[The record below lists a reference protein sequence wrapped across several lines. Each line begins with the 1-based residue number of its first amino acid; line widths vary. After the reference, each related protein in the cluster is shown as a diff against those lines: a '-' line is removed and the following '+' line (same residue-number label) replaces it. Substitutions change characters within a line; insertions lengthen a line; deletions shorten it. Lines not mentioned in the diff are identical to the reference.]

1 MGAGPRAAAPRLG
14 RQRCGRLSEVEVP
27 RRIGDIRDLDE
38 AGVDAFMSDV
48 WNDYLGALTTERGPV
63 LPGSSTPPPDRQPQQ
78 QFRRGPGEERERY
91 GFEDLTDLI
100 VSSPE
105 NALRTAA
112 VDGAR
117 LVGMHGVLFRGNA
130 RAMTDIGAL
139 LAAPA
144 APTGRRRGARRA
156 GRGRFRGTRESG

>member
-1 MGAGPRAAAPRLG
+1 MGAGPARLPHVWAG
-14 RQRCGRLSEVEVP
+14 SGVGAYRRWRYP

-63 LPGSSTPPPDRQPQQ
+63 LPGSSTPLPDRQPQQ

-100 VSSPE
+100 VSSHE
-105 NALRTAA
+105 NALHTAA

-130 RAMTDIGAL
+130 R
-139 LAAPA
+139 P
-144 APTGRRRGARRA
+144 
-156 GRGRFRGTRESG
+156 